1 MMTRRKTNLL
11 IEAQEDKFGQHF
23 ASGDIAISQ
32 PMTHPAHTL
41 FISCLAVE
49 VLYWWSDWD
58 AWQGLE
64 VLSGWAELPCQR
76 WPLWIVHTR
85 RS

>member
-1 MMTRRKTNLL
+1 MMTGRKTNLL
-11 IEAQEDKFGQHF
+11 IEAQEDKFGQRC

-32 PMTHPAHTL
+32 PMTRPSHTL

-49 VLYWWSDWD
+49 VLYWSSDWL

-64 VLSGWAELPCQR
+64 VLSGWAEPPCQR
-76 WPLWIVHTR
+76 WPL
-85 RS
+85 